1 MGLPCQHR
9 VDAKSVY
16 ICSEDSAWDAPRI
29 LDEQRTMEEP
39 QEHPVRRWLA
49 GGSRFDLECLPTEYL
64 RPEDE
69 PTRFHIRRLS
79 TATWGVLRDM
89 AGSMTQKTNAAWRA
103 FQEGVVNVDGLAADI
118 VWPGADLRK
127 TLTAED
133 MREIERVLPR
143 PFILEV
149 GAAVLVANAD
159 LTEDEKK
166 TSDS

>member
-1 MGLPCQHR
+1 MRRESLTSSGPW
-9 VDAKSVY
+9 KSRK
-16 ICSEDSAWDAPRI
+16 STPSAD
-29 LDEQRTMEEP
+29 
-39 QEHPVRRWLA
+39 
-49 GGSRFDLECLPTEYL
+49 GSRAARALTSNACP
-64 RPEDE
+64 
-69 PTRFHIRRLS
+69 RFHIRRLS

-159 LTEDEKK
+159 LTDDEKK